1 MQGGVAGLKR
11 KASQMSGG
19 SLGGSLGLAIS
30 RGSAASAASAD
41 SKVILTPLRGFSH
54 CLRVDGLDPVLM
66 SQSDQS
72 AW

>member
-11 KASQMSGG
+11 KASQMSGA
-19 SLGGSLGLAIS
+19 SLGSAIS

-41 SKVILTPLRGFSH
+41 SKVIHLTPSRGFSH
-54 CLRVDGLDPVLM
+54 SLRPHRLDPVLM
-66 SQSDQS
+66 NQSDQS